1 MVNAI
6 GSLVLRPDPLRHAL
20 YRAYEKLPRAIAI
33 PLEMWSNDL
42 TYGRLIDAV
51 EKAGDREELRHLYGE
66 AGMYRSM
73 LEDERLERE
82 SLRLDAIAR
91 KHLVAIPHYDGHEDN
106 KSWEQSHRN
115 GNAHLTLLGI
125 AEARKA
131 IDEDFKR
138 RWGRRM
144 FWIQFFGTIGLLNLL
159 ASGLRMLLG

>member
-6 GSLVLRPDPLRHAL
+6 ASLVLRPDPIRHAI
-20 YRAYEKLPRAIAI
+20 YRGYEKLPRVIAI

-42 TYGRLIDAV
+42 TYGRLIDAA
-51 EKAGDREELRHLYGE
+51 ERTGDRKELQGLYSE
-66 AGMYRSM
+66 ASMYRSM

-82 SLRLDAIAR
+82 SLRLEAIAR
-91 KHLVAIPHYDGHEDN
+91 RHLVAIPHYDGHDEN
-106 KSWEQSHRN
+106 RFWEQSHRN
-115 GNAHLTLLGI
+115 GRVHLTIEGV

-144 FWIQFFGTIGLLNLL
+144 FWINLFGTFGILKIGWDLLKV
-159 ASGLRMLLG
+159 AF

>member
-20 YRAYEKLPRAIAI
+20 YRAYRDLPRAIAI

-42 TYGRLIDAV
+42 TYGRLIHAA
-51 EKAGDREELRHLYGE
+51 EEAGDGEELRQLYGE
-66 AGMYRSM
+66 ASMYRSM

-82 SLRLDAIAR
+82 SRRLEAIAR

-106 KSWEQSHRN
+106 KFWEQSNRN
-115 GNAHLTLLGI
+115 GRVHLTMLGI

-144 FWIQFFGTIGLLNLL
+144 FWINFFGTLGFVKIAWDLLKL
-159 ASGLRMLLG
+159 AL

>member
-20 YRAYEKLPRAIAI
+20 YRVYERLLRAIAI
-33 PLEMWSNDL
+33 PLEMRSNDV
-42 TYGRLIDAV
+42 TYGRLIAGASR
-51 EKAGDREELRHLYGE
+51 AGDRKDLESLYAE
-66 AGMYRSM
+66 ASMYRSM

-82 SLRLDAIAR
+82 SLRLGAIAR
-91 KHLVAIPHYDGHEDN
+91 KHLVAIPHYDGNEDN
-106 KSWEQSHRN
+106 KCWEQSRRN
-115 GNAHLTLLGI
+115 GNVHLSMLGI

-144 FWIQFFGTIGLLNLL
+144 LWI
-159 ASGLRMLLG
+159 

>member
-6 GSLVLRPDPLRHAL
+6 GSLVLRPAPIRHAI

-42 TYGRLIDAV
+42 TYGRLIDAA
-51 EKAGDREELRHLYGE
+51 EKAGDRKELQSLYSE
-66 AGMYRSM
+66 ASMYRSM

-82 SLRLDAIAR
+82 SRRLEAIAR
-91 KHLVAIPHYDGHEDN
+91 RHLVAIPHYDAHDDN
-106 KSWEQSHRN
+106 AFWEQSHRN
-115 GNAHLTLLGI
+115 GCVHLTIEGI
-125 AEARKA
+125 ADARKA

-144 FWIQFFGTIGLLNLL
+144 FWINLFGTLGILKIGWDLVKL
-159 ASGLRMLLG
+159 AF

>member
-20 YRAYEKLPRAIAI
+20 YRAYQKLPRAIAI

-42 TYGRLIDAV
+42 TYGRLIDAA
-51 EKAGDREELRHLYGE
+51 EEAGDREELRQLYGE
-66 AGMYRSM
+66 ASMYRSM

-82 SLRLDAIAR
+82 SRRLEAIAH
-91 KHLVAIPHYDGHEDN
+91 KHLVAIPRYDGHDDN
-106 KSWEQSHRN
+106 KFWDQSNRN
-115 GNAHLTLLGI
+115 GRVHLTILGI

-131 IDEDFKR
+131 IDDDFKR

-144 FWIQFFGTIGLLNLL
+144 FWINFFGTLGFVKIAWDLLKL
-159 ASGLRMLLG
+159 AL

>member
-6 GSLVLRPDPLRHAL
+6 GSLVLRPDSIRHAI
-20 YRAYEKLPRAIAI
+20 YGVYEKLPRAIAI

-42 TYGRLIDAV
+42 TYGRLIKAA
-51 EKAGDREELRHLYGE
+51 EKTDDRNELQSLYSE
-66 AGMYRSM
+66 ASMYRSM

-82 SLRLDAIAR
+82 SLRLEAIAR
-91 KHLVAIPHYDGHEDN
+91 RHLVAIPHYDGHDDN
-106 KSWEQSHRN
+106 TFWEQSHRN
-115 GNAHLTLLGI
+115 GRVHLTIDGV

-144 FWIQFFGTIGLLNLL
+144 FWINLFGTLGILRIGWDLLKL
-159 ASGLRMLLG
+159 AF